1 MFTALLPISP
11 AAPGQ
16 NSCNQNTLPSRQF
29 VALILAGM
37 LAVACRAP
45 AANPAAADLG
55 LRTAAL
61 DAALDALAEPP
72 APDVLRVRLAFGA
85 GADLDLYVTDLG
97 RRGNETVYF
106 ARHTSRTGGKLVHD
120 ARCSDPSPR
129 IDAAVF
135 EAPLPEGVRIGVDY
149 HTSCTAESR
158 PEPFVVEAA
167 RGAQRERRRGI
178 AIPGHFDDRFWM
190 VGTGGDSLEDQYAPN
205 VK

>member
-1 MFTALLPISP
+1 MFTAFLPVSP
-11 AAPGQ
+11 SQ
-16 NSCNQNTLPSRQF
+16 DSCHQNTLPGRQF
-29 VALILAGM
+29 VVLILAGM

-45 AANPAAADLG
+45 AANPAVADLG
-55 LRTAAL
+55 ARTAAL
-61 DAALDALAEPP
+61 NAALDALAEPP
-72 APDVLRVRLAFGA
+72 APGVLRVRLAFGT
-85 GADLDLYVTDLG
+85 GADLDLYLTDLG

-158 PEPFVVEAA
+158 PEPFVVETA
-167 RGAQRERRRGI
+167 RGAHRKRRHGI
-178 AIPGHFDDRFWM
+178 AIPGHFDDRFWL